1 MSKLA
6 IAVLG
11 CVVAVSAIAQDE
23 AIKMTRE
30 ELLSFLP
37 GTKVT
42 HVTVAGSERHWT
54 NGPDGKFFATSNN
67 KKYGSAL
74 GTQMASNEGAWT
86 VSDEGKYCIDIDW
99 KRVHEKWC
107 AYVLKGQG
115 DIYYLNAVDD
125 KHKIVFA
132 KD

>member
-1 MSKLA
+1 MPRLA

-11 CVVAVSAIAQDE
+11 CVVTVLAIAQDD
-23 AIKMTRE
+23 ATRMTRE

-42 HVTVAGSERHWT
+42 QITEAGSERRWS

-67 KKYGSAL
+67 KQYGNAL
-74 GTQMASNEGAWT
+74 GTQMASNAGTWT
-86 VSDEGKYCIDIDW
+86 VNDEGKYCIDIDW

-107 AYVLKGQG
+107 AYILKSQG
-115 DIYYLNAVDD
+115 DIYYLNAIGD

-132 KD
+132 K